1 MIKSLIYKEWLK
13 SRFVILCMAILLFGF
28 TAYDFLALSKNAEL
42 GGYRFLW
49 EYAVS
54 KNSILVDNLIHLPV
68 VCGVLLAL
76 AQFVPESYRKCL
88 KLTLHLP
95 LSQSVTVTVMQ
106 GYGVCVLVLLFAL
119 QSLSLLLFL
128 GHYLVIDVVWR
139 ILFSML
145 TWFCAGVCAYLWTSA
160 LCLEPSWKMKVIEV
174 VLMGAVLS
182 SFYLSSAQM
191 AYRSGI
197 LPMFVVTTLLA
208 SLLIHY
214 SVRRFKDGV
223 Q

>member
-42 GGYRFLW
+42 GGYGFLW

-128 GHYLVIDVVWR
+128 GHYIVIDVVWR

>member
-42 GGYRFLW
+42 GGYGFLW

-145 TWFCAGVCAYLWTSA
+145 TWFCAGVCA
-160 LCLEPSWKMKVIEV
+160 
-174 VLMGAVLS
+174 
-182 SFYLSSAQM
+182 
-191 AYRSGI
+191 
-197 LPMFVVTTLLA
+197 
-208 SLLIHY
+208 
-214 SVRRFKDGV
+214 
-223 Q
+223 

>member
-1 MIKSLIYKEWLK
+1 
-13 SRFVILCMAILLFGF
+13 
-28 TAYDFLALSKNAEL
+28 
-42 GGYRFLW
+42 
-49 EYAVS
+49 
-54 KNSILVDNLIHLPV
+54 
-68 VCGVLLAL
+68 
-76 AQFVPESYRKCL
+76 
-88 KLTLHLP
+88 
-95 LSQSVTVTVMQ
+95 MQ